1 MSLGKKKSVL
11 RSIRISQELD
21 ELLQKDAE
29 NKRVSVNSL
38 ISTMMTKYAEWDRF
52 ADKFG
57 YVTLTTETFKTILE
71 ITDEKKLSELAKV
84 MGSRLPK
91 EVMLFWFKKTDMEAF
106 LSYVAIYGKY
116 SNLFQYELE
125 KEGDRYTITAHHELG
140 DKWSMFLKVFIG
152 EAMKE
157 TLRIT
162 PEFEVSKSSIVA
174 RFSERPSVD
183 GSLA

>member
-1 MSLGKKKSVL
+1 MSFGKKKTVL

-21 ELLQKDAE
+21 ELLQKDAK
-29 NKRVSVNSL
+29 NKRISVNAL

-57 YVTLTTETFKTILE
+57 YVTLTSETFKTILE

-84 MGSRLPK
+84 IGARLPK
-91 EVMLFWFKKTDMEAF
+91 EVMLFWFKKTDIEAF
-106 LSYVAIYGKY
+106 LSYVDLYGKY
-116 SNLFQYELE
+116 SGLFQYELD

-140 DKWSMFLKVFIG
+140 ENWSTFLKIFIG
-152 EAMKE
+152 EAMKD
-157 TLRIT
+157 TLGII

-174 RFSERPSVD
+174 RFSERPNVE
-183 GSLA
+183 G

>member
-1 MSLGKKKSVL
+1 MSLGKKKTVL

-52 ADKFG
+52 AEKFG
-57 YVTLTTETFKTILE
+57 YVTLTTEAFRTILE

-84 MGSRLPK
+84 MGARLPR
-91 EVMLFWFKKTDMEAF
+91 EVMLFWFKKTDLEAF
-106 LSYVAIYGKY
+106 LSYVALYGKY
-116 SNLFQYELE
+116 SGLFEYELE
-125 KEGDRYTITAHHELG
+125 KEGDRITITAHHELG
-140 DKWSMFLKVFIG
+140 EKWSTFLKIFIG
-152 EAMKE
+152 EAMKD
-157 TLRIT
+157 TLGII

-174 RFSERPSVD
+174 RFSERPSVER
-183 GSLA
+183 

>member
-1 MSLGKKKSVL
+1 MSFGKKKTVL

-21 ELLQKDAE
+21 ELLQKDAK
-29 NKRVSVNSL
+29 NKRISVNAL

-57 YVTLTTETFKTILE
+57 YVTLTSETFKTILE

-84 MGSRLPK
+84 IGARLPK
-91 EVMLFWFKKTDMEAF
+91 EVMLFWFKKTDLEAF
-106 LSYVAIYGKY
+106 LSYVDLYGKY
-116 SNLFQYELE
+116 SDLFQYELD

-140 DKWSMFLKVFIG
+140 ENWSTFLKIFIG
-152 EAMKE
+152 EAMKD
-157 TLRIT
+157 TLGII

-174 RFSERPSVD
+174 RFSERPNVE
-183 GSLA
+183 G